1 MKIGE
6 AIQQLQALQEQHGDV
21 EISFS
26 YSIRV
31 ADGDAAP
38 VASQER
44 KEMRAARMAICLE
57 CDRHEVVT
65 VPLTRIEFVRCKEC
79 GCAVNAKARLL
90 KSSCP
95 LGKW

>member
-6 AIQQLQALQEQHGDV
+6 AIQQLQTLQEQHGDV

-31 ADGDAAP
+31 ADGDVPP

-44 KEMRAARMAICLE
+44 KEMLAARMAICRE
-57 CDRHEVVT
+57 CDQHEVVT